1 MQPLQVGTSPDVGS
15 RHHYSSA
22 ATSDNS
28 YLKARAVRVAREVAG
43 LERMLPLNRS
53 SSVFVR
59 VDEANCFMW
68 RALITGPEDTPYSGG
83 CFIFDIWFPGQ
94 YPTVPPQVNMIAQCT
109 GAGTV
114 RFNPNL
120 YNCGKVCLSL
130 LGTWSGKAGEDWNA
144 EVSTALQVLVSI
156 QSLILVPDPYF
167 NEPGYEANMQTENG
181 RQQSFNY
188 NMVIREATLRHGM
201 IDQLKKPLP
210 DFAPVIR
217 AHFKLRGPFLL
228 KQIQGW
234 IDDSRNTSR
243 HKSNLQTLKQQLEE
257 QLKALP

>member
-1 MQPLQVGTSPDVGS
+1 MQVGTSPDVGS

-94 YPTVPPQVNMIAQCT
+94 YPTVPPQVSC
-109 GAGTV
+109 
-114 RFNPNL
+114 
-120 YNCGKVCLSL
+120 
-130 LGTWSGKAGEDWNA
+130 KAAWQYRALCYSSDA
-144 EVSTALQVLVSI
+144 VS
-156 QSLILVPDPYF
+156 
-167 NEPGYEANMQTENG
+167 
-181 RQQSFNY
+181 SFC
-188 NMVIREATLRHGM
+188 VIVGVMR
-201 IDQLKKPLP
+201 P
-210 DFAPVIR
+210 
-217 AHFKLRGPFLL
+217 
-228 KQIQGW
+228 
-234 IDDSRNTSR
+234 
-243 HKSNLQTLKQQLEE
+243 
-257 QLKALP
+257 